1 MRFARCRAVSIALV
15 FPFLFPVLPAF
26 AQEPSM
32 PTISVVG
39 EGIATATSDMAVVT
53 VGVVSQAPLAADALA
68 QNSKLM
74 TEVIATAKKAGIEV
88 RDIATSRI
96 SLQPQYSRPGQGTR
110 EAPRVVAYQASNDV
124 SIRVRSF
131 DKLGGLLDNLVTSGA
146 NQIRGV
152 DLTVADPEPLR
163 DEARAAAM
171 KDAIRKAEMLA
182 EAAGVRIV
190 RLFSASENVL
200 NGPRPM
206 AMRMAM
212 DSVARPEVPIEAG
225 EQEIRGRVSA
235 VFEIA
240 PK

>member
-1 MRFARCRAVSIALV
+1 MRFARCRTVSIALV
-15 FPFLFPVLPAF
+15 LPFLFSVIPAS
-26 AQEPSM
+26 AQEKSM

-39 EGIATATSDMAVVT
+39 EGVATATPDMAVVT
-53 VGVVSQAPLAADALA
+53 VGVVSQAPRAADALA

-74 TEVIATAKKAGIEV
+74 TEVIATAKAAGIEP
-88 RDIATSRI
+88 RDVATGRI
-96 SLQPQYSRPGQGTR
+96 SLQPQYSRPAQGTR
-110 EAPRVVAYQASNDV
+110 EAPKVVAYQASNDV

-131 DKLGGLLDNLVTSGA
+131 DKLGGLLDDLVTSGA

-152 DLTVADPEPLR
+152 DLTVANPEPLR

-182 EAAGVRIV
+182 DAAGVRIV

-206 AMRMAM
+206 SMRVAM
-212 DSVARPEVPIEAG
+212 DSAARPEVPIEAG
-225 EQEIRGRVSA
+225 EQEIRGRVTA